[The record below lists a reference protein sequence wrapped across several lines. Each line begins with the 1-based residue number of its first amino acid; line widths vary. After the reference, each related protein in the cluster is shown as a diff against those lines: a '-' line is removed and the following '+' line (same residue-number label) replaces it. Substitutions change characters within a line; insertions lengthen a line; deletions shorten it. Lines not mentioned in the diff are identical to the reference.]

1 MGLQSQEEL
10 GTCVDIY
17 FLLVEIREDFGGQ
30 SCFNLNLAPQQTA

>member
-10 GTCVDIY
+10 GTCVDFY